1 MRKLKIIR
9 VTKWVAL
16 TIQFLTSFA
25 KIYIEF
31 VEPDPFKVDDVD
43 YNHNGVLQL
52 LLIITMSAR
61 ILENL
66 FMMFFTFHN
75 IFYFL
80 KMKISNLS
88 IQGKDFTNFNIMIT
102 TFMIVTL
109 ILRPFAFI
117 TIDSIIIA
125 RLVSDVS
132 GIYML

>member
-1 MRKLKIIR
+1 
-9 VTKWVAL
+9 
-16 TIQFLTSFA
+16 
-25 KIYIEF
+25 
-31 VEPDPFKVDDVD
+31 
-43 YNHNGVLQL
+43 
-52 LLIITMSAR
+52 MSMR

-75 IFYFL
+75 IIYFL
-80 KMKISNLS
+80 SKKISNLS
-88 IQGKDFTNFNIMIT
+88 TQGKDLTNFNIMIT